1 MRLTVSKSMRLGMT
15 ARPSGVGGR
24 AVGDAVRESLD
35 APGPAARCL
44 AFCPGNPNY
53 FVVGTS
59 SGYIL
64 HASRLGNPPP
74 PRVYRGRRRALG
86 CRRRSGLVVGGG
98 SLRTDAESVGEEVA
112 DRHGSCTEEWEA
124 TAVGAITCVSF
135 SPFFQ
140 RYFLAGCGDGRVCLY
155 KVRGRL

>member
-15 ARPSGVGGR
+15 VRPSGVVGR
-24 AVGDAVRESLD
+24 PVGDAVRESLD
-35 APGPAARCL
+35 ASGPAARCL
-44 AFCPGNPNY
+44 AFCPGNPNH
-53 FVVGTS
+53 FMVGTS

-86 CRRRSGLVVGGG
+86 GRRRSGLVVGGG
-98 SLRTDAESVGEEVA
+98 SLGTNAGSVGEEDA
-112 DRHGSCTEEWEA
+112 DRYGSFMGEWEA

-135 SPFFQ
+135 SPFFR

-155 KVRGRL
+155 KVRGPL